1 MKKFL
6 EEFKQFAL
14 KGNVMDMAIGVI
26 IGGAFQSIVTSLIDN
41 IFNPLIGL
49 FFSTDFSNVTINIG
63 NVSIG
68 IGSFISAVLNFII
81 MAFVVFV
88 MVKALNKLHKEPPK
102 VVTTKIC
109 PHCQSE
115 ISLKATRCPFCTSEL
130 STEEQK

>member
-1 MKKFL
+1 MKNFL

-26 IGGAFQSIVTSLIDN
+26 IGGAFQSIVISLIDN

-49 FFSTDFSNVTINIG
+49 FFSTDFSNVTIDIG

-81 MAFVVFV
+81 MAFILFCFV
-88 MVKALNKLHKEPPK
+88 KTVNKIKGAFEEEKETAAPK
-102 VVTTKIC
+102 KSDELVTLEKIV
-109 PHCQSE
+109 
-115 ISLKATRCPFCTSEL
+115 SLL
-130 STEEQK
+130 EEKK

>member
-49 FFSTDFSNVTINIG
+49 FFSTDFSNVTIDIG

-81 MAFVVFV
+81 MAFILFCFV
-88 MVKALNKLHKEPPK
+88 KTVNQIKGAFEEEKETATPKKSDELVALE
-102 VVTTKIC
+102 KIV
-109 PHCQSE
+109 
-115 ISLKATRCPFCTSEL
+115 SLL
-130 STEEQK
+130 EEKK